1 MDNGEKTTHMHTD
14 YIHILYLAHTHTHPL
29 NGNEQL
35 KRTMLY
41 SSSSTKVTK
50 CQSGLAVPVY

>member
-14 YIHILYLAHTHTHPL
+14 YIHILSLAHTHPL